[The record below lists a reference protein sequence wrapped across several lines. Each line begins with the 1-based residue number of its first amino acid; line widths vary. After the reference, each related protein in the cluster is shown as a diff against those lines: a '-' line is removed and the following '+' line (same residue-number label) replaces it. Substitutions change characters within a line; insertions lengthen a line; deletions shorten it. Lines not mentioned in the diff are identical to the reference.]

1 MNNVVN
7 DVVLS
12 PSGRFNFVT
21 KRLKFIFIHT
31 VANHLFWPLDNI
43 AFTAKPW
50 YTTWR
55 KWYFGHRGVGP
66 GQCQAAK
73 HKFWFHKSSIYRPRS
88 WEIEQTWFLSWFSNL
103 LNWTKSS
110 NLNDLVSSEIIREWH
125 SMIIR
130 SLCRDH
136 AESLLTIL
144 WPMGCWSSQ

>member
-21 KRLKFIFIHT
+21 KRLKFILIHT
-31 VANHLFWPLDNI
+31 VANHLFWPLVNI

-55 KWYFGHRGVGP
+55 KWYFGQFYREVANVKPLNISFDFIKVLFIALDLGKLGQP
-66 GQCQAAK
+66 GFY
-73 HKFWFHKSSIYRPRS
+73 HD
-88 WEIEQTWFLSWFSNL
+88 FSNL
-103 LNWTKSS
+103 LNWTKST
-110 NLNDLVSSEIIREWH
+110 NFNDLVSSQIIREWH

-130 SLCRDH
+130 SRCWGH
-136 AESLLTIL
+136 VESMLIIL
-144 WPMGCWSSQ
+144 WPMGCKSSQ